1 MESFSTFLLRFAQ
14 REDSIFYF
22 TLFLS
27 AASVLAAEVFWLRRR
42 LKNPV
47 QIVLQKKL
55 PPDDARFE
63 IFWTLIPVLILVALA
78 FVEVEGLRKSKSPTP
93 ASSSSVP
100 VQVAGIKGSAN

>member
-27 AASVLAAEVFWLRRR
+27 AATVFAAEVFWLRRR

-78 FVEVEGLRKSKSPTP
+78 FVEVEGMRRKP
-93 ASSSSVP
+93 APMSSDPSVP
-100 VQVAGIKGSAN
+100 VQVAEAK

>member
-1 MESFSTFLLRFAQ
+1 MESFSSFLLRFAQ

-27 AASVLAAEVFWLRRR
+27 AATVFAAELLWLRRR
-42 LKNPV
+42 LGNPV
-47 QIVLQKKL
+47 KITLQKKL

-78 FVEVEGLRKSKSPTP
+78 FVEVEGMSRKSSPSASQRP
-93 ASSSSVP
+93 A
-100 VQVAGIKGSAN
+100 AAAKLAAE